1 MDKKIYNAVMLAVD
15 VHRVLR
21 DYDCYGYDNCFAG
34 AVAEGIADTVEA
46 LADNDSLVDDI
57 LERLQEIAN
66 DDAGKTSKE
75 AMELTERVQIFRQN
89 IKDNK
94 EDEQMYYTKDIEG
107 LKKYTM
113 DLLDRYECDEYTYG
127 DTPADTIIKDLK
139 ECDEDIKYPVVDV
152 ANMIIEI
159 SKRKPIKRAPW
170 IVAWDTDN
178 CCDGYGC
185 ETFEQAKD
193 GALDILVTWAVE
205 EHTSWKSDTPTQE
218 EAENWNH
225 MIYNCEAWVQ
235 KYDPD
240 DDEYH
245 DYWYPSDEELEEI
258 GWKEIEEV

>member
-94 EDEQMYYTKDIEG
+94 EDEQ
-107 LKKYTM
+107 
-113 DLLDRYECDEYTYG
+113 RH
-127 DTPADTIIKDLK
+127 
-139 ECDEDIKYPVVDV
+139 
-152 ANMIIEI
+152 N
-159 SKRKPIKRAPW
+159 KRQ
-170 IVAWDTDN
+170 D
-178 CCDGYGC
+178 
-185 ETFEQAKD
+185 
-193 GALDILVTWAVE
+193 
-205 EHTSWKSDTPTQE
+205 
-218 EAENWNH
+218 
-225 MIYNCEAWVQ
+225 
-235 KYDPD
+235 
-240 DDEYH
+240 
-245 DYWYPSDEELEEI
+245 
-258 GWKEIEEV
+258 